1 MVPLHKP
8 SPRVALSRWLAQIHY
23 NAIRNIESSFPTITR
38 TDGSLTKGTV
48 LRGFKIGDNLVLTRK
63 RTFYKIVGLRA
74 EPISIEEVAAN
85 YNLESMRAL
94 YREATDIWKNSQR
107 SRRRKE
113 A

>member
-23 NAIRNIESSFPTITR
+23 NAIRNIESAHQQKA
-38 TDGSLTKGTV
+38 DGALRP
-48 LRGFKIGDNLVLTRK
+48 LRGFKIADDLVLTRK
-63 RTFYKIVGLRA
+63 RTFFRLVGLKA

-85 YNLESMRAL
+85 YNLEAMQTA
-94 YREATDIWKNSQR
+94 YRQATDIWKNAQR
-107 SRRRKE
+107 KRQRKE